1 MHAFLAASFRD
12 LGMGVVLDE
21 REAFL
26 QIGMNGLWI
35 VYRNVNVS
43 GLADYLGKRSCV
55 APSVF

>member
-1 MHAFLAASFRD
+1 MHAFLAASCRD
-12 LGMGVVLDE
+12 LGMGVDLDE

-26 QIGMNGLWI
+26 QVEMNGLWI
-35 VYRNVNVS
+35 VYRNVS